1 VRSVQSGY
9 GVRWRIEVAEV
20 YGRGKSMWMST
31 AAGFL
36 AKCCCRWLY
45 SMLLHWVSSMCDVL
59 SWKLGISMNG
69 GMWDAVTR
77 GLRVHVESKLDTM
90 LACFDDSVLIS
101 RICVG
106 FGRTQGRSRPWSTR
120 TRCRSV
126 WSQHG
131 ARPKR
136 PESFGHRLKEM
147 KKENAAYGSLEHK
160 YVHVRYAVCMYF
172 FLCFWW
178 WCTTVW
184 VWRQVTRAR
193 RLRM

>member
-106 FGRTQGRSRPWSTR
+106 FGRTQVAEQAVINSDPVSFSMESAWSK
-120 TRCRSV
+120 
-126 WSQHG
+126 
-131 ARPKR
+131 A
-136 PESFGHRLKEM
+136 
-147 KKENAAYGSLEHK
+147 KKTWE
-160 YVHVRYAVCMYF
+160 
-172 FLCFWW
+172 FWAP
-178 WCTTVW
+178 T
-184 VWRQVTRAR
+184 
-193 RLRM
+193 